1 LWLSIQQRE
10 SFVTDL
16 LLEKTSNTSNK
27 KAVAEAALT
36 IKKSS
41 DLRDKAAPPGLDKP
55 RKKDT
60 NTDDSSNDDLN
71 DAINSDNT
79 QECSDVI
86 ETRTKK
92 SATAARKEGTS
103 YSDDVDCNDSDE
115 DDKPTKK
122 CNKKGATKGPYHLR
136 R

>member
-1 LWLSIQQRE
+1 M
-10 SFVTDL
+10 TTAAMM
-16 LLEKTSNTSNK
+16 TSTMQLTLTTHKS
-27 KAVAEAALT
+27 AA
-36 IKKSS
+36 
-41 DLRDKAAPPGLDKP
+41 
-55 RKKDT
+55 
-60 NTDDSSNDDLN
+60 
-71 DAINSDNT
+71 
-79 QECSDVI
+79 DVI

-92 SATAARKEGTS
+92 SATGARKEGTS